1 MVKVD
6 KKRRTEEK
14 ANRLEGENTKKEM
27 QIEHSSMLSG
37 FVTFSSLPKA
47 AIQTM

>member
-14 ANRLEGENTKKEM
+14 AERLEDE
-27 QIEHSSMLSG
+27 
-37 FVTFSSLPKA
+37 KA
-47 AIQTM
+47 KRQKRNANRAFL